1 MTFSAKNE
9 NFISI
14 IQNFT
19 EEIKALKFEVERLQ
33 EMVASMNHQ
42 PAASC
47 DWDNPSGLVT
57 IDEIINVIPG
67 SPAKSTVRRWIR
79 EDELPC
85 ERLNNRKLL
94 FNKERVLEWLETR
107 KTKSKDEILKSA
119 KLYEITRPKKTSA
132 PWRQCMS

>member
-1 MTFSAKNE
+1 MAFSANNE

-42 PAASC
+42 PAASR

-85 ERLNNRKLL
+85 ERLNKRKLL

>member
-1 MTFSAKNE
+1 MTYTILRIGVNPINRVFLPSIHMALSTNNE
-9 NFISI
+9 NFICI
-14 IQNFT
+14 IQNFA
-19 EEIKALKFEVERLQ
+19 EEIKTLKFEVERLQ

-42 PAASC
+42 AAASR
-47 DWDNPSGLVT
+47 DWYYPSGLVT

-94 FNKERVLEWLETR
+94 FNTR
-107 KTKSKDEILKSA
+107 MRKY
-119 KLYEITRPKKTSA
+119 LYINDVIFEEVK
-132 PWRQCMS
+132 